1 VAKRF
6 HMQRIL
12 LSFLSVLVLEIS
24 FAQSNNVDT
33 AKVLEPVMV
42 TAFEQALP
50 QHRTPASV
58 GILNSNSADF
68 SNKTSLVSGFNSLSG
83 VRMEERSPASYRINI
98 RGSSL
103 RSPFGVRNVKV
114 YWNNIPV
121 TDPGGN
127 TYFNQFAFNNFS
139 SIQVYKG
146 PASSLYGAGT
156 GGLILMESLPR
167 ESLQKNKLPAAN
179 IEYMGGSYDL
189 QNVFA
194 SIAFGENQNQALVT
208 YAHNSSDGYRN
219 HSRMRRDN
227 ASFVSS
233 NKLSEKQQLTTSVL
247 FTDLFYETPGGLTKA
262 EYDANPKAARPAAGG
277 QPSADAAKAAIY
289 QKNILVG
296 VQQLYSFNEY
306 FKNSTALYA
315 AFAQIK
321 NPTFRNYERRNEPH
335 FGGRTSFSF
344 NKQFDK
350 TKFQLIGG
358 GELQEGYFN
367 TQVSKNK
374 QGNPDTLQTNDDVRY
389 SNYSLFLQ
397 ADADFDTKWFITAGV
412 SLNQSKVTITRLN
425 KYPVTPQSRTYG
437 NEWSPRVA
445 LLRKLTKDFTIYGSI
460 SKGFSPPTVA
470 EVLPSTGVISTF
482 LEAEE
487 GVNYEIGLKGYA
499 LKGRLYL
506 EVDGFYFKLNNAL
519 VVRKDSTNADYYV
532 NAGDAKQRGIEV
544 TANYNQIFT
553 SNVFHRF
560 GFNAAY
566 TFSDFKYG
574 EFKKDTISYTGKYL
588 PGVPVQSLALQA
600 QIESKQGIYLRANCS
615 LASKIYLN
623 DANSAQAD
631 PYHLVGVRAG
641 FNFNVHSRMKLNIY
655 AGVDNVLDETY
666 SLGNDINAAGGRYYN
681 AAPKRNYYAGLA
693 INFPG
698 GTKQ

>member
-1 VAKRF
+1 
-6 HMQRIL
+6 MQRTLLCFLSIL
-12 LSFLSVLVLEIS
+12 LLNNS
-24 FAQSNNVDT
+24 FAQSNNPDT
-33 AKVLEPVMV
+33 ATVLEPVMI
-42 TAFEQALP
+42 TAFEQELP
-50 QHRTPASV
+50 QHRTPGSV
-58 GILNSNSADF
+58 GILNKNSADF
-68 SNKTSLVSGFNSLSG
+68 SNKTSLLSGFNSISG

-167 ESLQKNKLPAAN
+167 ESQQKNKLPIAS

-194 SIAFGENQNQALVT
+194 SIAFGEKQNQSLVS
-208 YAHNSSDGYRN
+208 YAHNSSDGYRD
-219 HSRMRRDN
+219 HTRMRRDN

-233 NKLSEKQQLTTSVL
+233 NKLSVKQQLTTSVL
-247 FTDLFYETPGGLTKA
+247 FTDLFYETPGALTKA

-277 QPSADAAKAAIY
+277 QPSAVQAKAAIY

-296 VQQLYSFNEY
+296 LHQLYSFNTY
-306 FKNSTALYA
+306 FKNSTALYG

-350 TKFQLIGG
+350 TKFQLVGG

-397 ADADFDTKWFITAGV
+397 ADADFDAKWFVTAGM
-412 SLNQSKVTITRLN
+412 SLNQSEVTITRLN
-425 KYPVTPQSRTYG
+425 KYPVIPQSRTYG

-445 LLRKLTKDFTIYGSI
+445 ILRKLTKDLTLYGSI

-487 GVNYEIGLKGYA
+487 GINYELGLKGYA
-499 LKGRLYL
+499 LQGRLYV
-506 EVDGFYFKLNNAL
+506 EVNGFYFKLNNAL

-553 SNVFHRF
+553 SDIFHRV
-560 GFNAAY
+560 GFNSAY

-588 PGVPVQSLALQA
+588 PGVPVQAFAVQA
-600 QIESKQGIYLRANCS
+600 QIESRQGIYLRANCY

-623 DANSAQAD
+623 DANSAKAD
-631 PYHLVGVRAG
+631 PYHLVGLRSG
-641 FNFNVHSRMKLNIY
+641 FNFRVHSGIRLNIY
-655 AGVDNVLDETY
+655 AGVDNLLDETY
-666 SLGNDINAAGGRYYN
+666 SLGNDINAAAGRYYN
-681 AAPKRNYYAGLA
+681 AAPSRNYYVGVA
-693 INFPG
+693 IDFTGKRN
-698 GTKQ
+698 Q